1 MSKNK
6 QYMSHTGSKL
16 QVLFMQFFFEDIQQL
31 HTKETWI
38 VETDDESGGTT
49 QLVTFKSLI
58 WTQLIMKFISDG
70 LPSYQLLLLTLL
82 IPTHQ

>member
-1 MSKNK
+1 MS
-6 QYMSHTGSKL
+6 QTGSEL
-16 QVLFMQFFFEDIQQL
+16 QDLFMQFFFKDIQQL

-58 WTQLIMKFISDG
+58 WT
-70 LPSYQLLLLTLL
+70 
-82 IPTHQ
+82 